1 MAGHLLG
8 WRKKPNPNA
17 VQPLAIT
24 LRGITN
30 DGRDPSVDAWRAVT
44 LPLLRQLTGAEGGF
58 DLKINRRGAP
68 PSVRSFAPARQKE
81 HSQSSSGV
89 ILQTTVDFPG
99 GGSKVIGE

>member
-1 MAGHLLG
+1 
-8 WRKKPNPNA
+8 

-30 DGRDPSVDAWRAVT
+30 DGRDPSVDTWRAVT

-68 PSVRSFAPARQKE
+68 PLVCCSLQAVPQRSLRCADCLTHTK
-81 HSQSSSGV
+81 
-89 ILQTTVDFPG
+89 
-99 GGSKVIGE
+99 